1 MKTSTSRIGL
11 ILLIL
16 WSSPFFVPAQ
26 PPEAIQYQAVIRNSA
41 GAPLVNTPIT
51 LQFSIWEDALII
63 TKVYEERQSATT
75 NNFGLVSAAVGNG
88 VASVGNFSNIKWGIG
103 AHFLKVEVNTGAGF
117 IDLGT
122 THLLTVPY
130 AFYAKN
136 VANDKDEQNLSLSG
150 NTLTISKG
158 NSVLLPAYAPGPGI
172 SIVGNTIGN
181 TGDLDVL
188 NEIQQLSLRGSIL
201 TLSKEGGSVDL
212 EGVAL
217 TLPFSKTLNG
227 SNQTAFQIIN
237 STTGNGIAIHGRQ
250 GLGSTLALAASAS
263 IWGDSRQGH
272 GVVGHSSA
280 SGFSG
285 VLGQSN
291 VSGGY
296 GIHGVGAN
304 GAVGSYFESS
314 GTGAALATGSGN
326 VGIGVID
333 PDVKLEI
340 NGAIRVNS
348 NVGRL
353 EIGYPN
359 NGDKWFFST
368 GDGGESLILSS
379 QLSGASANQ
388 RVFFNKE
395 GRVSIGTTT
404 PEGRLKVLHNS
415 FLKDPQLLLV
425 ESGSNDYTRLTFM
438 HQNSDNFWTI
448 AGINQADSTQDRL
461 NFFHSGFG
469 DVLSLNGK
477 GIVGIRTISPISDLH
492 LVHRLI
498 EEFSTESGR
507 MGLRLQNAGA
517 NGNFWNLYVQN
528 TTGNLE
534 LYFKNTLKGSFN
546 DGTGVYTPTS
556 DERLKKDIQPMG
568 STLEAVLKL
577 QPKRYRFLEQPSNS
591 PETLGFLA
599 QDVARLFPELV
610 QHGGDGGGD
619 VYTMDYSGF
628 GILAIKAIQ
637 EQQQR
642 IEQQQKTIDQL
653 LQRIEAL
660 EKAIAQPK
668 NQ

>member
-1 MKTSTSRIGL
+1 MKTSTPRIGL

-16 WSSPFFVPAQ
+16 WSSPFLLPAQ

-41 GAPLVNTPIT
+41 GAPLVNTPVT

-88 VASVGNFSNIKWGIG
+88 VATAGNFSNIKWGVG

-136 VANDKDEQNLSLSG
+136 VANDKDEQSLSLSG

-158 NSVLLPAYAPGPGI
+158 NSVLLPSYAPGPGI

-212 EGVAL
+212 DGIGL

-227 SNQTAFQIIN
+227 SNLTAFQIIN
-237 STTGNGIAIHGRQ
+237 STPGNGIAIHGRQ
-250 GLGSTLALAASAS
+250 GLGYSGTATASAAL
-263 IWGDSRQGH
+263 IGDSRQGH
-272 GVVGHSSA
+272 GVAGYSSA
-280 SGFSG
+280 NGGSGL
-285 VLGQSN
+285 LGQSN

-296 GIHGVGAN
+296 GIHGIGSN

-314 GTGAALATGSGN
+314 GTGAALATGNGN

-340 NGAIRVNS
+340 NGTMRVNS

-353 EIGYPN
+353 EIGYPG
-359 NGDKWFFST
+359 GDKWYFST

-388 RVFFNKE
+388 RIFFNKE

-415 FLKDPQLLLV
+415 LLKDPQLLLM

-438 HQNSDNFWTI
+438 HQNFDNFWTI

-568 STLEAVLKL
+568 STLDAVLKL

-637 EQQQR
+637 EQQQL

-668 NQ
+668 KQ

>member
-1 MKTSTSRIGL
+1 MKTCTPRIGL
-11 ILLIL
+11 ILLML
-16 WSSPFFVPAQ
+16 WSCPVLLPAQ
-26 PPEAIQYQAVIRNSA
+26 PPEAIQYQAVIRNST
-41 GAPLVNTPIT
+41 GAPLVNTPVT

-88 VASVGNFSNIKWGIG
+88 VATVGNFSNIKWGMG

-136 VANDKDEQNLSLSG
+136 VANDKDEQNLSIVG

-158 NSVLLPAYAPGPGI
+158 NSVLLPSYAPGPGI
-172 SIVGNTIGN
+172 SIVGNTISN
-181 TGDLDVL
+181 TGDLDPL

-201 TLSKEGGSVDL
+201 SLSREGGSVDL
-212 EGVAL
+212 DGVGF
-217 TLPFSKTLNG
+217 TLPFSRTVNG
-227 SNQTAFQIIN
+227 TNLTACQIIN

-250 GLGSTLALAASAS
+250 GLGYSGTATTSAALV
-263 IWGDSRQGH
+263 GDSRQGH
-272 GVVGHSSA
+272 GVAGYSSA
-280 SGFSG
+280 NGGSGL
-285 VLGQSN
+285 LGQSN

-296 GIHGVGAN
+296 GIHGIGSN

-314 GTGAALATGSGN
+314 GTGPALATGNGN
-326 VGIGVID
+326 VGIGIID

-340 NGAIRVNS
+340 NGTMRVNS

-353 EIGYPN
+353 EIGYPG
-359 NGDKWFFST
+359 GDKWYFST
-368 GDGGESLILSS
+368 GDGGESLILNS
-379 QLSGASANQ
+379 QLSGASTNQ

-415 FLKDPQLLLV
+415 SLKDPQLLLM
-425 ESGSNDYTRLTFM
+425 ESGSNDYSRLTFM
-438 HQNSDNFWTI
+438 HQNFDNFWTI

-461 NFFHSGFG
+461 NFFHNGFG

-492 LVHRLI
+492 IVHR
-498 EEFSTESGR
+498 EVTNFAAESGKY
-507 MGLRLQNAGA
+507 GLRLENTGS
-517 NGNFWNLYVQN
+517 NHNFWNMYVQN
-528 TTGNLE
+528 ANGNLE
-534 LYFKNTLKGSFN
+534 LYFKETKKGEFN
-546 DGTGVYTPTS
+546 DGSGIYLATS
-556 DERLKKDIQPMG
+556 DERLKKDIQSIG
-568 STLEAVLKL
+568 ATLESVLKL
-577 QPKRYRFLEQPSNS
+577 QPKRYRFLEQPSDA

-610 QHGGDGGGD
+610 RQEGDGGASI
-619 VYTMDYSGF
+619 YTMDYSGF

-637 EQQQR
+637 EQQQL

-668 NQ
+668 KQ